1 MPTGASFYHV
11 SRAAADDPSCYG
23 LAELCTCWHPGVTR
37 EMCPV
42 SQGVLWYAGSTLS
55 PWGRL
60 SFVDLAGNERAD
72 RTGNTGQRMEES
84 KAINKSLF
92 NLQACLRELRW
103 NQQNAA
109 DKEPRNVPYRASKVV
124 ARLSNY
130 QSLAHRYSVHPSVTR
145 CKVLTHTHV
154 QVLPGPA
161 SLNSPEKRAI
171 LLTQPFG

>member
-1 MPTGASFYHV
+1 M
-11 SRAAADDPSCYG
+11 
-23 LAELCTCWHPGVTR
+23 
-37 EMCPV
+37 
-42 SQGVLWYAGSTLS
+42 LS

-109 DKEPRNVPYRASKVV
+109 DKEPRNVPYRASKV
-124 ARLSNY
+124 SC
-130 QSLAHRYSVHPSVTR
+130 LADPPSHSYVKAQCLHPSITR
-145 CKVLTHTHV
+145 CKISMHRHI
-154 QVLPGPA
+154 
-161 SLNSPEKRAI
+161 SI
-171 LLTQPFG
+171 

>member
-1 MPTGASFYHV
+1 MT
-11 SRAAADDPSCYG
+11 
-23 LAELCTCWHPGVTR
+23 
-37 EMCPV
+37 
-42 SQGVLWYAGSTLS
+42 

-109 DKEPRNVPYRASKVV
+109 DKEPRNVPYRASKVSHLIWRGMQ
-124 ARLSNY
+124 AF
-130 QSLAHRYSVHPSVTR
+130 VHTAVCMLPPQHSSQ
-145 CKVLTHTHV
+145 CHT
-154 QVLPGPA
+154 
-161 SLNSPEKRAI
+161 
-171 LLTQPFG
+171 